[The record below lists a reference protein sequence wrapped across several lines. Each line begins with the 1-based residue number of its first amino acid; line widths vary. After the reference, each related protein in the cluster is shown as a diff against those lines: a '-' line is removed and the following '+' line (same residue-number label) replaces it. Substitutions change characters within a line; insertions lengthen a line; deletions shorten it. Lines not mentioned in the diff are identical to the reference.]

1 MVHETVDQV
10 MQPRKAWIYNT
21 GQRRVRRAPNVAYDN
36 PGTASD
42 GMRTA
47 DQLDMFNG
55 SPDRY
60 NWKLIGK
67 KEMYVPYN
75 AYKLHSDNLKISD
88 IIKPLHINQK
98 YTRYE
103 LHRVWIV
110 DAVLKEGK
118 RHVYKKRRFYVDED
132 SWSILAVDQYDN
144 QDRLWRASESHCINY
159 YDLTAFHSTKDVH
172 YYLLSGRYL
181 AHGLDNENEMYDLSL
196 IHISEPTRP
205 Y

>member
-1 MVHETVDQV
+1 MAPTRSGKYTVVQLEESWLWTFQYTGERVNEKNNVLAYFEQKITSPARLAGTILMVHETVDQV
-10 MQPRKAWIYNT
+10 MQPRMDWIYNT

-118 RHVYKKRRFYVDED
+118 RHVYKKRRF
-132 SWSILAVDQYDN
+132 
-144 QDRLWRASESHCINY
+144 
-159 YDLTAFHSTKDVH
+159 
-172 YYLLSGRYL
+172 
-181 AHGLDNENEMYDLSL
+181 
-196 IHISEPTRP
+196 
-205 Y
+205 